1 MSSKVPSKPVQVI
14 ALVVCVAFSFLA
26 AVGGA
31 FVSPDSTWF
40 QNLEQP
46 AFQPP
51 NWLFGPV
58 WSALYLMIGV
68 SLWLVW
74 RRGMLFKDL
83 KLTVVFAAQWFLNF
97 LWSVLFFGLQN
108 ILLALVWIVVLLGFI
123 IWTLALFWKV
133 DRWAGILLIPYLL
146 WVSFA
151 TFLTAT
157 LFSLN
162 GAG

>member
-1 MSSKVPSKPVQVI
+1 MNSKAPSVPVQGI
-14 ALVVCVAFSFLA
+14 ALILCIAFSFLA
-26 AVGGA
+26 ALGG
-31 FVSPDSTWF
+31 VSGSPDSTWF
-40 QNLEQP
+40 QNLEKP

-58 WSALYLMIGV
+58 WSLLYLLIGI

-74 RRGMLFKDL
+74 RRGVLFKDV
-83 KLTVVFAAQWFLNF
+83 KLTVVFAVQWFLNL
-97 LWSVLFFGLQN
+97 LWSVLFFGLEN
-108 ILLALVWIVVLLGFI
+108 ILLAQVGIVVLLGFI
-123 IWTLALFWKV
+123 IWTIALFWKV

-157 LFSLN
+157 LFALN
-162 GAG
+162 